1 MSLFLLALSA
11 SAQNQR
17 SSASQ
22 VVSITI
28 QKVTLL
34 KFKHVHQL
42 ASELTQNNINED
54 IKENKKIQQK
64 EILDTVFYDETYVKR
79 KEEPGNINDQVTV
92 TTQTSL

>member
-1 MSLFLLALSA
+1 MLALSA

-42 ASELTQNNINED
+42 ANDLTQNSIKVD
-54 IKENKKIQQK
+54 IKENKQIQQK
-64 EILDTVFYDETYVKR
+64 EIVDTVFDDETYVKR
-79 KEEPGNINDQVTV
+79 KEEPGDINDQVTV